1 MANGSVRGRLPVI
14 PVRDTVLFPGVM
26 APLFIGRP
34 KSLKAIE
41 AAGRKGRRVLVLA
54 QKSLQE
60 EAPGEED
67 LYRLGTVASIV
78 QTLRLPDGTTKVLL
92 EGLRRARVEGFHFLE
107 DMIEAR
113 ISPIDEP
120 EGQTAGPPLRRALL
134 DQFEKMVSFSSKIP
148 DEIPATLVEIEGLSM
163 LTDLISSHVELK
175 VEEKQ
180 ALLETFDVASRT
192 EVLLK
197 ILVRET
203 EILQLEGEIHDRV
216 RQEMDRTHRE
226 YYLKEQMKVIQT
238 ELESQDGLNEA
249 AELGA
254 RIKEAKMPPEVE
266 EKAFRELG
274 RLSKMPPVSAEA
286 TVSRNYI
293 EWLVELPWSR
303 PSRDR
308 LDISRAR
315 KVLDEDH
322 HGLEEVKERILEFLA
337 VRKLAAGDSK
347 TQVLCFVGPPGV
359 GKTSLGRSIA
369 RAMKR
374 EFVQMSLGGIRDEAE
389 IRGHRRTYVGALPGR
404 ILQKIRHAGTNNPVM
419 LLDEIDKVGTDFRG
433 DPSSALLEVLDPE
446 QNHAFTDNF
455 LEVPFD
461 LGQTLFITTANV
473 THTIPNPLLD
483 RMEIIRLPGY
493 VTEEKIE
500 IARKHLWP
508 RVLKSSGLK
517 ASRVT
522 IGTGTIDAIVER
534 YTSESGVREL
544 ERLLSKIARKL
555 ARRILEDRRG
565 SRTKGTNLAFRVE
578 PGDLPEYLG
587 APRKR
592 HPSLPESDQ
601 VGTAVGLAWTETGGE
616 ALVVESVTMKG
627 KGNLTLTGNLGEIMQ
642 ESATAA
648 MGHLRSRA
656 GDWGLQDFPWQSMD
670 VHVHVPEGAIPKD
683 GPSAGITIATALLSS
698 LTGRFIRHDLAMTG
712 EITLRGAVLPVGGIK
727 EKVLAARRHG
737 IRTLVMP
744 EGNRAD
750 WDELPAWI
758 REDMSA
764 CLVSTVTEV
773 FALAIVGDGD

>member
-113 ISPIDEP
+113 ILPIDEP
-120 EGQTAGPPLRRALL
+120 EGETAGPPLRRALL

-322 HGLEEVKERILEFLA
+322 QGLEEVKERILEFLA

>member
-41 AAGRKGRRVLVLA
+41 AAGKKGRRVLVLA

-113 ISPIDEP
+113 ILPIDEP
-120 EGQTAGPPLRRALL
+120 EGETAGPPLRRALL

-180 ALLETFDVASRT
+180 ALLETVDVLSRT
-192 EVLLK
+192 EMLLK

-303 PSRDR
+303 PSKDR

-508 RVLKSSGLK
+508 RVLRSSGLK

-555 ARRILEDRRG
+555 ARRILEDSRG
-565 SRTKGTNLAFRVE
+565 SRTKGTNLAFSVD

-601 VGTAVGLAWTETGGE
+601 IGTAVGLAWTETGGE

-627 KGNLTLTGNLGEIMQ
+627 KGNLTLTGTLGEIMQ

-656 GDWGLQDFPWQSMD
+656 GEWGLQDFPWQSMD

-727 EKVLAARRHG
+727 EKVLAARRNG
-737 IRTLVMP
+737 IRTLVLP

-764 CLVSTVTEV
+764 CLVSTVAEV
-773 FALAIVGDGD
+773 FALALVGDGD

>member
-1 MANGSVRGRLPVI
+1 MASGSIRGRLPVI

-34 KSLKAIE
+34 KSLKALE
-41 AAGRKGRRVLVLA
+41 AAAKKGRRVLVLA
-54 QKSLQE
+54 QKSLQDE
-60 EAPGEED
+60 SPGEDD

-78 QTLRLPDGTTKVLL
+78 QTVRLPDGTTKVLL
-92 EGLRRARVEGFHFLE
+92 EGLRRARIEAFSFLE

-113 ISPIDEP
+113 ILPIDEP
-120 EGQTAGPPLRRALL
+120 EGETARQPLGRALL
-134 DQFEKMVSFSSKIP
+134 DQFEKLVSSSAKIP
-148 DEIPATLVEIEGLSM
+148 DEIPATLAEIEGLSM

-180 ALLETFDVASRT
+180 GLLETVDVPSRAET
-192 EVLLK
+192 LLK

-203 EILQLEGEIHDRV
+203 EILQLENEIHDRV

-238 ELESQDGLNEA
+238 ELESQDGLNET
-249 AELGA
+249 AELA
-254 RIKEAKMPPEVE
+254 AQIKEAKMPPEVE

-293 EWLVELPWSR
+293 EWLAELPWSR
-303 PSRDR
+303 SSRDR

-337 VRKLAAGDSK
+337 VRKLAAGNSR

-419 LLDEIDKVGTDFRG
+419 LMDEIDKVGTDFRG

-446 QNHAFTDNF
+446 QNHAFTDHF

-493 VTEEKIE
+493 VTEEKLE
-500 IARKHLWP
+500 IAGKHLWP

-522 IGTGTIDAIVER
+522 IGTGTISAIVER
-534 YTSESGVREL
+534 YTSEAGVREL

-555 ARRILEDRRG
+555 ARRILEDDRG
-565 SRTKGTNLAFRVE
+565 SRAKGTPLSFRVD

-656 GDWGLQDFPWQSMD
+656 GEWGLQDFPWQSMD

-698 LTGRFIRHDLAMTG
+698 LTGRLVRHDLAMTG

-737 IRTLVMP
+737 IRTLLLP

-750 WDELPAWI
+750 WDELPAWV
-758 REDMSA
+758 RENMNV
-764 CLVSTVTEV
+764 CLVSSVAEV
-773 FALAIVGDGD
+773 FALALVGDGD

>member
-303 PSRDR
+303 PSKDR

-555 ARRILEDRRG
+555 ARRILEDGRG
-565 SRTKGTNLAFRVE
+565 SRAKGTNLTFSVD

-764 CLVSTVTEV
+764 CLVSTVAEV
-773 FALAIVGDGD
+773 FALALVGDGD

>member
-113 ISPIDEP
+113 ILPIDEP
-120 EGQTAGPPLRRALL
+120 EGETAGPPLRRALL

-180 ALLETFDVASRT
+180 ALLETVDVASRT
-192 EVLLK
+192 EMLLK

-555 ARRILEDRRG
+555 ARRILEDGRG
-565 SRTKGTNLAFRVE
+565 SRAKGTNLTFSVD

-764 CLVSTVTEV
+764 CLVSTVAEV

>member
-180 ALLETFDVASRT
+180 ALLETVDVASRT
-192 EVLLK
+192 EMLLK

-303 PSRDR
+303 PSKDR

-508 RVLKSSGLK
+508 RVLRSSGLK

-555 ARRILEDRRG
+555 ARRILEDGRG
-565 SRTKGTNLAFRVE
+565 SRAKGTNLTFSVD

>member
-1 MANGSVRGRLPVI
+1 MASGSIRGRLPVI

-34 KSLKAIE
+34 KSLKALE
-41 AAGRKGRRVLVLA
+41 AAAKKGRRVLVLA
-54 QKSLQE
+54 QKSLQDE
-60 EAPGEED
+60 SPGEDD

-78 QTLRLPDGTTKVLL
+78 QTVRLPDGTTKVLL
-92 EGLRRARVEGFHFLE
+92 EGLRRARIEAFSFLE

-113 ISPIDEP
+113 ILPIDEP
-120 EGQTAGPPLRRALL
+120 EGETARQPLGRALL
-134 DQFEKMVSFSSKIP
+134 DQFEKLVSSSAKIP
-148 DEIPATLVEIEGLSM
+148 DEIPATLAEIEGLSM

-180 ALLETFDVASRT
+180 GLLETVDVPSRAET
-192 EVLLK
+192 LLK

-203 EILQLEGEIHDRV
+203 EILQLENEIHDRV

-238 ELESQDGLNEA
+238 ELESQDGLNET
-249 AELGA
+249 AELA
-254 RIKEAKMPPEVE
+254 AQIKEAKMPPEVE

-293 EWLVELPWSR
+293 EWLAELPWSR
-303 PSRDR
+303 SSRDR

-337 VRKLAAGDSK
+337 VRKLAAGNSR

-419 LLDEIDKVGTDFRG
+419 LMDEIDKVGTDFRG

-446 QNHAFTDNF
+446 QNHAFTDHF

-493 VTEEKIE
+493 VTEEKLE
-500 IARKHLWP
+500 IAGNHLWP

-522 IGTGTIDAIVER
+522 IGTGTISAIVER
-534 YTSESGVREL
+534 YTSEAGVREL

-555 ARRILEDRRG
+555 ARRILEDDRG
-565 SRTKGTNLAFRVE
+565 SRAKGTPLSFRVD

-656 GDWGLQDFPWQSMD
+656 GEWGLQDFPWQSMD

-698 LTGRFIRHDLAMTG
+698 LTGRLVRHDLAMTG

-737 IRTLVMP
+737 IRTLLLP

-750 WDELPAWI
+750 WDELPAWV
-758 REDMSA
+758 RENMNV
-764 CLVSTVTEV
+764 CLVSSVAEV
-773 FALAIVGDGD
+773 FALALVGDGD

>member
-1 MANGSVRGRLPVI
+1 MATGSVRGRLPVI

-34 KSLKAIE
+34 KSLKALE
-41 AAGRKGRRVLVLA
+41 AAARKGRRVLVLA

-60 EAPGEED
+60 ETPGEDD

-78 QTLRLPDGTTKVLL
+78 QTVRLPDGTTKVLL
-92 EGLRRARVEGFHFLE
+92 EGLRRARIGAFNFLE
-107 DMIEAR
+107 DMIEAS
-113 ISPIDEP
+113 ILPIDEP
-120 EGQTAGPPLRRALL
+120 EGETARHPLGRALL
-134 DQFEKMVSFSSKIP
+134 DQFEKLVSFSAKIP
-148 DEIPATLVEIEGLSM
+148 DEIPATLAEIEGLSM

-180 ALLETFDVASRT
+180 GLLETVDVPSRG
-192 EVLLK
+192 EALLK
-197 ILVRET
+197 ILLRET
-203 EILQLEGEIHDRV
+203 EILQLENEIHDRV

-238 ELESQDGLNEA
+238 ELESQDGLNET
-249 AELGA
+249 AELA
-254 RIKEAKMPPEVE
+254 AQIKEAKMPPEVE

-274 RLSKMPPVSAEA
+274 RFSKMPPVSAEA

-303 PSRDR
+303 SSRDR
-308 LDISRAR
+308 LDIPSAR

-337 VRKLAAGDSK
+337 VRKLAAGNSRA
-347 TQVLCFVGPPGV
+347 QVLCFVGPPGV

-374 EFVQMSLGGIRDEAE
+374 KFVQMSLGGIRDEAE

-446 QNHAFTDNF
+446 QNHAFTDHF

-473 THTIPNPLLD
+473 THTIPNPLQD

-493 VTEEKIE
+493 VTEEKLE

-508 RVLKSSGLK
+508 RVLKSSGLNPSK
-517 ASRVT
+517 VT
-522 IGTGTIDAIVER
+522 IGTGTIGAIVDR
-534 YTSESGVREL
+534 YTSEAGVRDL

-555 ARRILEDRRG
+555 ARRVLEDGRG
-565 SRTKGTNLAFRVE
+565 KGTSLSFRVD

-616 ALVVESVTMKG
+616 VLVVESVTMKG

-656 GDWGLQDFPWQSMD
+656 GEWGLQDFPWQSMD

-698 LTGRFIRHDLAMTG
+698 LTGRFVRHDLAMTG

-737 IRTLVMP
+737 IRTLVLP

-750 WDELPAWI
+750 WDELPAWV
-758 REDMSA
+758 RENMNA
-764 CLVSTVTEV
+764 RLVSSAAEV
-773 FALAIVGDGD
+773 FTLALVGDGA

>member
-322 HGLEEVKERILEFLA
+322 QGLEEVKERILEFLA

>member
-180 ALLETFDVASRT
+180 ALLETVDVASRT
-192 EVLLK
+192 EMLLK

-555 ARRILEDRRG
+555 ARRILEDSRG
-565 SRTKGTNLAFRVE
+565 SRTKGTNLAFSVD

-601 VGTAVGLAWTETGGE
+601 IGTAVGLAWTETGGE

-656 GDWGLQDFPWQSMD
+656 GEWGLQDFPWQSMD

-698 LTGRFIRHDLAMTG
+698 LTGRLVRHDLAMTG

-737 IRTLVMP
+737 IRTLLLP

-750 WDELPAWI
+750 WDELPAWV
-758 REDMSA
+758 RENMNV
-764 CLVSTVTEV
+764 CLVSSVAEV
-773 FALAIVGDGD
+773 FALALVGDGD

>member
-1 MANGSVRGRLPVI
+1 MASGSIRGRLPVI

-34 KSLKAIE
+34 KSLKALE
-41 AAGRKGRRVLVLA
+41 AAAKKGRRVLVLA
-54 QKSLQE
+54 QKSLQDE
-60 EAPGEED
+60 SPGEDD

-78 QTLRLPDGTTKVLL
+78 QTVRLPDGTTKVLL
-92 EGLRRARVEGFHFLE
+92 EGLRRARIEAFSFLE

-113 ISPIDEP
+113 ILPIDEP
-120 EGQTAGPPLRRALL
+120 EGETARQPLGRALL
-134 DQFEKMVSFSSKIP
+134 DQFEKLVSSSAKIP
-148 DEIPATLVEIEGLSM
+148 DEIPATLAEIEGLSM

-180 ALLETFDVASRT
+180 GLLETVDVPSRAET
-192 EVLLK
+192 LLK

-203 EILQLEGEIHDRV
+203 EILQLENEIHDRV

-238 ELESQDGLNEA
+238 ELESQDGLNET
-249 AELGA
+249 AELA
-254 RIKEAKMPPEVE
+254 AQIKEAKMPPEVE

-293 EWLVELPWSR
+293 EWLAELPWSR
-303 PSRDR
+303 SSRDR

-337 VRKLAAGDSK
+337 VRKLAAGNSR

-419 LLDEIDKVGTDFRG
+419 LMDEIDKVGTDFRG

-446 QNHAFTDNF
+446 QNHAFTDHF

-493 VTEEKIE
+493 VTEEKLE
-500 IARKHLWP
+500 IAGKHLWP

-522 IGTGTIDAIVER
+522 IGTGTISAIVER
-534 YTSESGVREL
+534 YTSEAGVREL

-555 ARRILEDRRG
+555 ARRILEDDRG
-565 SRTKGTNLAFRVE
+565 SRAKGTPLSFRVD

-656 GDWGLQDFPWQSMD
+656 GEWGLQDFPWQSMD

-698 LTGRFIRHDLAMTG
+698 LTGRLVRHDLAMTG

-764 CLVSTVTEV
+764 CLVSTVAEV

>member
-1 MANGSVRGRLPVI
+1 MASGSIRGRLPVI

-34 KSLKAIE
+34 KSLKALE
-41 AAGRKGRRVLVLA
+41 AAAKKGRRVLVLA
-54 QKSLQE
+54 QKSLQDE
-60 EAPGEED
+60 SPGEDD

-78 QTLRLPDGTTKVLL
+78 QTVRLPDGTTKVLL
-92 EGLRRARVEGFHFLE
+92 EGLRRARIEAFSFLE

-113 ISPIDEP
+113 ILPIDEP
-120 EGQTAGPPLRRALL
+120 EGETARQPLGRALL
-134 DQFEKMVSFSSKIP
+134 DQFEKLVSSSAKIP
-148 DEIPATLVEIEGLSM
+148 DEIPATLAEIEGLSM

-180 ALLETFDVASRT
+180 GLLETVDVPSRAET
-192 EVLLK
+192 LLK

-203 EILQLEGEIHDRV
+203 EILQLENEIHDRV

-238 ELESQDGLNEA
+238 ELESQDGLNET
-249 AELGA
+249 AELA
-254 RIKEAKMPPEVE
+254 AQIKEAKMPPEVE

-293 EWLVELPWSR
+293 EWLAELPWSR
-303 PSRDR
+303 SSRDR

-337 VRKLAAGDSK
+337 VRKLAAGNSR

-419 LLDEIDKVGTDFRG
+419 LMDEIDKVGTDFRG

-446 QNHAFTDNF
+446 QNHAFTDHF

-493 VTEEKIE
+493 VTEEKLE
-500 IARKHLWP
+500 IAGKHLWP

-522 IGTGTIDAIVER
+522 IGTGTISAIVER
-534 YTSESGVREL
+534 YTSEAGVREL

-555 ARRILEDRRG
+555 ARRILEDDRG
-565 SRTKGTNLAFRVE
+565 SRAKGTPLSFRVD

-656 GDWGLQDFPWQSMD
+656 GEWGLQDFPWQSMD

-698 LTGRFIRHDLAMTG
+698 LTGRLVRHDLAMTG

-737 IRTLVMP
+737 IRTLLLP

-750 WDELPAWI
+750 WDELPAWV
-758 REDMSA
+758 RENMNV
-764 CLVSTVTEV
+764 CLVSSVAEV
-773 FALAIVGDGD
+773 FSLALVGDGD

>member
-322 HGLEEVKERILEFLA
+322 QGLEEVKERILEFLA

-493 VTEEKIE
+493 VTEEIIE

-517 ASRVT
+517 ASRLT
-522 IGTGTIDAIVER
+522 NGTGTIDAIVER